1 MKPLPTT
8 YEAITAFTQA
18 PIDARLKRNLAQT
31 QLVTP
36 TPIQARTIRPAL
48 QGRDI
53 FGTAQTG
60 TGKTLAFVLPI
71 LQRLMQAQGRGIEAL
86 ILVPTRELALQALET
101 MSSIGKDTGISAVP
115 VVGGLSESRQLEAIR
130 RGARVAIATPG
141 RLNDYLKRGLVNI
154 GSVRVVVLDEADRM
168 LDMGFLPQVRT
179 IMQRLPKERQTMC
192 FSATLSSA
200 VETLIRESLSDPVR
214 VAIGSTATPA
224 ALVRLTA
231 YKVTLEQ
238 KYPML
243 LRLLEQEPGT
253 FLVFTRTKY
262 GADKLFRKLTRSG
275 HNAAVLHG
283 NKTQSQRV
291 RALEGFK
298 AGAHRVLVATDIAA
312 RGIHVHGI
320 AHVVNFDM
328 PAAAEDF
335 IHRVGRTG
343 RVAQTGVATTFV
355 TAQEAREIVAI
366 ERILGKTI
374 ERLTPP
380 GDLPVEPVA
389 PREYPP
395 VRPSRRP
402 LDRSVRTARRSRYR

>member
-8 YEAITAFTQA
+8 YEVITAFAQA
-18 PIDARLKRNLAQT
+18 PIDALLKRNLART

-36 TPIQARTIRPAL
+36 TPIQARTIRPVL

-101 MSSIGKDTGISAVP
+101 MSNIGKDTGISAVP

-130 RGARVAIATPG
+130 RGTRVVIATPG

-192 FSATLSSA
+192 FSATLDSA

-214 VAIGSTATPA
+214 VAIGSTATSA
-224 ALVRLTA
+224 ALVHLTA
-231 YKVTLEQ
+231 YKVTSEQ

-262 GADKLFRKLTRSG
+262 GADKLFRKLTKSG

-291 RALEGFK
+291 RALEGFR

-335 IHRVGRTG
+335 IHRAGRTG

-355 TAQEAREIVAI
+355 TAQETREIVAI

-380 GDLPVEPVA
+380 DDLPAEPVA

-395 VRPSRRP
+395 ARPS
-402 LDRSVRTARRSRYR
+402 